1 MLLGI
6 WKAQL
11 VVVLGWRL
19 GWQYLVVVFMISFL
33 FIYLVSFL
41 ILVLRKAD
49 VTLVGLSWSR

>member
-1 MLLGI
+1 MLLRI

>member
-6 WKAQL
+6 RQAQL

-19 GWQYLVVVFMISFL
+19 GRQYLVVIFMISFL
-33 FIYLVSFL
+33 F

-49 VTLVGLSWSR
+49 VTLVGPSWSR

>member
-6 WKAQL
+6 RQAQL
-11 VVVLGWRL
+11 VVVLNWRL
-19 GWQYLVVVFMISFL
+19 GWQYPVVVFMISFL
-33 FIYLVSFL
+33 LIYLVSFL